1 MTMPLAGIKKRP
13 LIVGVLVVVVAIAA
27 LAAWRS
33 IHRET
38 TEKEIVLH
46 GNVDIR
52 QVDLAFNA
60 NERIEKVMAE
70 EGDSVKAGQL
80 LATLDRE
87 RLGYEVMQAEARVR
101 AQENVAAALVA
112 GTRPEDI
119 RKARADVAAAEAES
133 RNAEL
138 THRRMA
144 QLAERD
150 LISKQEADDA
160 RAAADSTRARLE
172 AAKEALNLAIAGP
185 RKEDIAAAKATLKA
199 LKESLAV
206 ARRNLSYAYL
216 YAPSDGVI
224 QSRILETG
232 DMASPQKPVFTLA
245 LTDPIWVR
253 AYISE
258 RDLGKVRPGMTA
270 EVVTDSF
277 PGKRYQAWIGFISP
291 SAQFTPKSVETREV
305 RTSLVYQVRVFV
317 RKPQNELRLGMP
329 ATVII
334 PLYQKPEKAVSPEKQ
349 NRP

>member
-1 MTMPLAGIKKRP
+1 MPLAGMKKRL
-13 LIVGVLVVVVAIAA
+13 LIGGVLVVAAVIAA
-27 LAAWRS
+27 ILTWRS
-33 IHRET
+33 LHHGKP
-38 TEKEIVLH
+38 EKELLLH

-60 NERIEKVMAE
+60 NERINKVMAE

-87 RLGYEVMQAEARVR
+87 RLEYEVMQAEALVR
-101 AQENVAAALVA
+101 AQENVVAALVA

-119 RKARADVAAAEAES
+119 RKARADVAAAGAAS

-138 THRRMA
+138 TRSRLA
-144 QLAERD
+144 QLADRD

-160 RAAADSTRARLE
+160 RAAADSARARLH
-172 AAKEALNLAIAGP
+172 AAQEALNLAVAGP
-185 RKEDIAAAKATLKA
+185 RKEDIAAAKATLKSLQEA
-199 LKESLAV
+199 LAV
-206 ARRNLSYAYL
+206 AKRTLTYTDL

-224 QSRILETG
+224 ESRILEVG

-245 LTDPIWVR
+245 LTDPVWVR
-253 AYISE
+253 AYVSE
-258 RDLGKVRPGMTA
+258 KDLGKVRMGMTA
-270 EVVTDSF
+270 EVTTDSF
-277 PGKRYQAWIGFISP
+277 PAKRYQAWVGFISP

-317 RKPQNELRLGMP
+317 RNPENELRLGMP

-334 PLYQKPEKAVSPEKQ
+334 PLGQAIEDAISPEQQ

>member
-13 LIVGVLVVVVAIAA
+13 LIGGVLIVAASIAA
-27 LAAWRS
+27 FAAWRS
-33 IHRET
+33 IHTEKK
-38 TEKEIVLH
+38 EKEIVLH

-60 NERIEKVMAE
+60 NERIDKVMAE
-70 EGDSVKAGQL
+70 EGDRVKAGQL
-80 LATLDRE
+80 LATLDRD
-87 RLGYEVMQAEARVR
+87 RLEYEVLQAEARVR
-101 AQENVAAALVA
+101 AQENVVAALVA

-138 THRRMA
+138 TRRRLD
-144 QLAERD
+144 QLAEKD

-160 RAAADSTRARLE
+160 RAAADSARARLQ
-172 AAKEALNLAIAGP
+172 AAKEALNLAVAGP
-185 RKEDIAAAKATLKA
+185 RKEDIASAKATLKA
-199 LKESLAV
+199 LTEAV
-206 ARRNLSYAYL
+206 AVAQRNLSYTYL

-224 QSRILETG
+224 QSRILEVG

-253 AYISE
+253 AYVSE

-317 RKPQNELRLGMP
+317 RNPQNELRLGMP

-334 PLYQKPEKAVSPEKQ
+334 PLGQRPEDAVSPAQQ

>member
-119 RKARADVAAAEAES
+119 RKARADVAAAEAE
-133 RNAEL
+133 
-138 THRRMA
+138 
-144 QLAERD
+144 
-150 LISKQEADDA
+150 
-160 RAAADSTRARLE
+160 STRARLE